1 MKREEKIRAKLRGL
15 TQTAP
20 PKLAQFAQWIQD
32 NLHQVAFN
40 SIRGLA
46 QLADVDSNLVTRLVR
61 ELGYGGFDAF
71 RAEVQQIVQRT
82 GASYGSRARAL
93 RDRSEADIYAEV
105 ISASRENM
113 NMVTAPD
120 SITELDACIEPLLSA
135 RRIYVVG
142 VRSCYSI
149 AHYLSY
155 VGGMAFENFQEVPS
169 VPGAI
174 LDQMCNTGPEDIVIA
189 ITYEH
194 YSAEVVRACQ
204 VAQDCGARVLAVTDS
219 YSSPIAQNAWKVIRL
234 PMAGP
239 QLLPSLNS
247 AFLAVELI
255 LAAMTARSAGAAD
268 KVSSYEDRITR
279 FGGYAEDG
287 GVTSR

>member
-1 MKREEKIRAKLRGL
+1 MKGEEEIRTALRAL
-15 TQTAP
+15 VQAAP
-20 PKLAQFAQWIQD
+20 PKLGRFSLWLLD
-32 NLHQVAFN
+32 HLNEVAFN

-46 QLADVDSNLVTRLVR
+46 QKAEVDANIVTRLAR
-61 ELGYGGFDAF
+61 ELGYEGYDAF
-71 RAEVQQIVQRT
+71 RTNVQIILQNR
-82 GASYGSRARAL
+82 GRSYGSRARAL
-93 RDRSEADIYAEV
+93 RNRPDADIHAEV
-105 ISASRENM
+105 IAASRKNIEL
-113 NMVTAPD
+113 VTSAMTVAA
-120 SITELDACIEPLLSA
+120 IDACVEPLLQA
-135 RRIYVVG
+135 RRVYSIG

-155 VGGMAFENFQEVPS
+155 VGGMAFDNFEQVPA

-174 LDQMCNTGPEDIVIA
+174 LDQMSNVTPQDIVIA

-204 VAQDCGARVLAVTDS
+204 VARELGARILALTDTH
-219 YSSPIAQNAWKVIRL
+219 SSPIAIGAWKVICL

-255 LAAMTARSAGAAD
+255 LAAMAARSECAAD
-268 KVSSYEDRITR
+268 NVARFEERITR
-279 FGGYAEDG
+279 FGGYAD
-287 GVTSR
+287 R

>member
-1 MKREEKIRAKLRGL
+1 MKREEKIRANLRGL
-15 TQTAP
+15 TQSAP

-113 NMVTAPD
+113 NMVTAPE
-120 SITELDACIEPLLSA
+120 SIAGLDACIEPLLTA

-174 LDQMCNTGPEDIVIA
+174 LDQMCATGPEDIVIA

-219 YSSPIAQNAWKVIRL
+219 YNSPIARNAWKVIQL

-279 FGGYAEDG
+279 FGGYTEDG